1 MAKYKVKEYQHVF
14 PYNEDDQYEFPRPEH
29 MTFETEVEWDN
40 KFCPTQIAA
49 KGMWV
54 KYRDELMDF
63 DEWLDQ
69 FVMFNY
75 GYCDFT
81 NRHWLSTDLCDGDNV
96 KFIAISIKEVNV

>member
-49 KGMWV
+49 KGMWE
-54 KYRDELMDF
+54 KYRDELMDE

-69 FVMFNY
+69 FVVFSY
-75 GYCDFT
+75 GYCHAT
-81 NRHWLSTDLCDGDNV
+81 NRHWLGTDLCDGKNV
-96 KFIAISIKEVNV
+96 EFIAISIKEVNV